1 MSEALNSVH
10 RRVEL
15 EIQSTD
21 GLLYRVNEFLF
32 QRMDREI
39 FQRGKQCH
47 QGTENGVDVR
57 LSSASNLF

>member
-1 MSEALNSVH
+1 
-10 RRVEL
+10 
-15 EIQSTD
+15 
-21 GLLYRVNEFLF
+21 LLYRVNEFLF